1 MTSAENNVNQSF
13 ALTRDADEPH
23 RARGTPSSLVAP
35 TEKSLGSGVPC
46 PLRPGFMPGRKGT
59 ALRWQTLA
67 LGVFFT
73 SP

>member
-13 ALTRDADEPH
+13 CFDPAAPTDPTEHA
-23 RARGTPSSLVAP
+23 GPSSLVAP
-35 TEKSLGSGVPC
+35 QKNHSAQAVPC